1 MNLDDLKPQW
11 QSYKEEIGKQSIVTE
26 RELSDMLTNREK
38 ATHHWII
45 PSRRTLLNACMSFL
59 LMAMT
64 GC

>member
-11 QSYKEEIGKQSIVTE
+11 QSYKEEIGKQSLVTE
-26 RELSDMLTNREK
+26 RQLSDMLTNHEK
-38 ATHHWII
+38 AKHHWLI
-45 PSRRTLLNACMSFL
+45 PSQRTLLNACMSFL

>member
-11 QSYKEEIGKQSIVTE
+11 QSYKEEIGKQSFVTE
-26 RELSDMLTNREK
+26 RELSDMLTNRER
-38 ATHHWII
+38 ATHWLI
-45 PSRRTLLNACMSFL
+45 PSQRTLLNACMSFL